1 MSESRFQPGVFIS
14 GAAHLAILTW
24 AVVSIAAP
32 RPLEV
37 PEVDAMPVD
46 IVPIEELTKSIE
58 GSIDAAPADTP
69 APTPTRAP
77 PRPEPAENPGETAR
91 DVEADAPEPTPEPP
105 VEQVEAQPEPVEPA
119 PEPEPVP
126 EPPAPEARPEPEP
139 PEPAEPRTDIA
150 ALAEQAEA
158 ESEPEPE
165 EDELDLP
172 EQVAAP
178 KPRPEPPKL
187 VEARQ
192 PPKETQTALLDK
204 ATPSAGGAKR
214 SEQPASQGVAKANNA
229 VKMSASEI
237 DALRGQIQK
246 CWNVGALAGADDA
259 ASLRAKV
266 VFRLNRNG
274 EIDGR
279 PEASASG
286 SDATTNRTFAGG
298 ARRAVQRCAPYKL
311 PPEKYETWADV
322 TVNFSLADML

>member
-1 MSESRFQPGVFIS
+1 MAASRFQPGVFIS
-14 GAAHLAILTW
+14 GVAHAAILAW

-58 GSIDAAPADTP
+58 GNLEAPLTETP
-69 APTPTRAP
+69 APTPTKAP
-77 PRPEPAENPGETAR
+77 PRPEPAENAGETAR
-91 DVEADAPEPTPEPP
+91 DVEADSPEPTPEPP
-105 VEQVEAQPEPVEPA
+105 VEKVEAPSEPVEQP
-119 PEPEPVP
+119 PEPETLP
-126 EPPAPEARPEPEP
+126 EPPAPEARPEPEV
-139 PEPAEPRTDIA
+139 AEPKTDLA

-158 ESEPEPE
+158 ETEAEAE
-165 EDELDLP
+165 EEELELP

-178 KPRPEPPKL
+178 KPRPEPPKP
-187 VEARQ
+187 VEKKE
-192 PPKETQTALLDK
+192 PPKETKTALLNK
-204 ATPSAGGAKR
+204 AEPSAGGAKR
-214 SEQPASQGVAKANNA
+214 SEKPASQGVAKANNA

-246 CWNVGALAGADDA
+246 CWNVGALAGANDA

-311 PPEKYETWADV
+311 PAEKYETWADV